1 MKSTLVQYID
11 WLASFSRLL
20 WCFFIYLFFIIF
32 EAIRWKFF
40 FNHFFFK
47 SHSKFSFCCCCCFFF
62 GGEGG
67 WRVFFNVFI
76 DWVLFYNDRIA
87 YRSKCF
93 PSLLGVTFLFHTSF
107 VYIWW
112 VMLCIL
118 ENVPKI
124 WTLVSPWALLARSCT
139 CDIVSLIKYS
149 CQDLLENSYG
159 VNSVITNKY

>member
-1 MKSTLVQYID
+1 MKRLD
-11 WLASFSRLL
+11 ENFSLTI
-20 WCFFIYLFFIIF
+20 FFSNLTQNFLSVVVVV
-32 EAIRWKFF
+32 FF
-40 FNHFFFK
+40 FW
-47 SHSKFSFCCCCCFFF
+47 
-62 GGEGG
+62 GEGG
-67 WRVFFNVFI
+67 GGVFFNVFI

-159 VNSVITNKY
+159 VNTVINNKY